1 MGKIKNLDFIKE
13 ISSIDAN
20 GKEEMLFL
28 KSLAEKI
35 YRVCS
40 MEDKLNDEYFQSK
53 TFDELL
59 KENNDLYSDILGDN
73 YNTSYGNPDYA
84 VKVLGKE
91 NGQVATYIYNR
102 MYEIISL
109 VFQHKTENIDKLL
122 DLFVAVYN
130 YVKVSGCDTAGLKK
144 LIRNYEIEALDFNAE
159 KRVRN
164 YVVETRGL
172 YKEIAEKAGS
182 DLRYLFRY
190 GKYIGKNEIETAKFL
205 ADYKDIPKIADTMV
219 KGYVESFEREN
230 KDLSKK
236 STVKLFYYIGQESIM
251 QELVRKFAKHGLEIM
266 ISSMENEEPNKQFT
280 YDHRFD
286 MALFFDED
294 YCNKNCAAIEKIFEK
309 YVKEAGQYSGPACI
323 ESFGEKPFLP
333 ESKDTVIK
341 LSDEQSD
348 IYQKGTIKIRE
359 IFDKYVPS
367 TETSFTIIA
376 FPKPEIG
383 DNFEEIFDATMKIN
397 TLDSDK
403 WERIQNGIIQA
414 LDKGDYIHVKGKDG
428 NRTDIKV
435 KMHELANPE
444 KETNFENCI
453 ATVNIP
459 VGEVFTSPVLKGTNG
474 VLHLEEIYLDNLKYI
489 DLELVF
495 KDGYI
500 DKYSCKN
507 FDNEEKN
514 KEYIKENLLFPNK
527 TLPIGEFAIG
537 TNTLAYVIAQK
548 LNIVDILP
556 ILIVEKMGPHFAIGD
571 TCYSFMEDN
580 RVYNQYD
587 GKEIVAK
594 DNEKSI
600 LRKTDVSQ
608 AYTQCHMDI
617 TIPYDSLEF
626 INAIAKDGT
635 ITEVIKDGRF
645 VLKEA
650 EELNE
655 FFEEK

>member
-20 GKEEMLFL
+20 GKEEMIFL

-130 YVKVSGCDTAGLKK
+130 YVKVSGCDSAGLKK

-236 STVKLFYYIGQESIM
+236 STVKLFYYIGQ
-251 QELVRKFAKHGLEIM
+251 
-266 ISSMENEEPNKQFT
+266 
-280 YDHRFD
+280 
-286 MALFFDED
+286 
-294 YCNKNCAAIEKIFEK
+294 
-309 YVKEAGQYSGPACI
+309 
-323 ESFGEKPFLP
+323 
-333 ESKDTVIK
+333 
-341 LSDEQSD
+341 
-348 IYQKGTIKIRE
+348 
-359 IFDKYVPS
+359 
-367 TETSFTIIA
+367 
-376 FPKPEIG
+376 
-383 DNFEEIFDATMKIN
+383 
-397 TLDSDK
+397 
-403 WERIQNGIIQA
+403 
-414 LDKGDYIHVKGKDG
+414 
-428 NRTDIKV
+428 
-435 KMHELANPE
+435 
-444 KETNFENCI
+444 
-453 ATVNIP
+453 
-459 VGEVFTSPVLKGTNG
+459 
-474 VLHLEEIYLDNLKYI
+474 
-489 DLELVF
+489 
-495 KDGYI
+495 
-500 DKYSCKN
+500 
-507 FDNEEKN
+507 
-514 KEYIKENLLFPNK
+514 
-527 TLPIGEFAIG
+527 
-537 TNTLAYVIAQK
+537 
-548 LNIVDILP
+548 
-556 ILIVEKMGPHFAIGD
+556 
-571 TCYSFMEDN
+571 
-580 RVYNQYD
+580 
-587 GKEIVAK
+587 
-594 DNEKSI
+594 
-600 LRKTDVSQ
+600 
-608 AYTQCHMDI
+608 
-617 TIPYDSLEF
+617 
-626 INAIAKDGT
+626 
-635 ITEVIKDGRF
+635 
-645 VLKEA
+645 
-650 EELNE
+650 
-655 FFEEK
+655 